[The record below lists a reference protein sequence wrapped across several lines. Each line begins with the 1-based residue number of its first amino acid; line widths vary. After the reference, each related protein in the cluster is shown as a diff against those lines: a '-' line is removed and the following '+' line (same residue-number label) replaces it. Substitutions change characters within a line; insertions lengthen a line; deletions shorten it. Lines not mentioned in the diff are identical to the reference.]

1 MDLRISVV
9 VPTYNEEKNIRRC
22 LNALLKHGVHE
33 IIVVDGGSADRTVEI
48 AKELSTKVVSS
59 EKYNSVSKARKE
71 GIKLAT
77 GDIIAFVDADTV
89 VSTTWK
95 RGVLEA
101 FSEEEVVAATGP
113 AYPLEGDGLL
123 INLGYIISY
132 DYLVR
137 LTLLIGRPHFMGFN
151 SAYKSEIIKKIDIP
165 EVKVSEDALMSM
177 AVYPMGKM
185 VFNHKMSV
193 YTSYRRIKKR
203 GWSEALFYL
212 LYNGVKVTLTGK
224 PFHEYVK
231 VSRSNKFDKSY
242 T

>member
-1 MDLRISVV
+1 MDLKISVV
-9 VPTYNEEKNIRRC
+9 VPTYNEEETIGRC
-22 LNALLKHGVHE
+22 LNALLKQGIHE
-33 IIVVDGGSADRTVEI
+33 IIVVDGGSSDRTVEI
-48 AKELSTKVVSS
+48 AEELATKVVSS
-59 EKYNSVSKARKE
+59 EEYDSVSKARKE
-71 GIKLAT
+71 GIRLAT
-77 GDIIAFVDADTV
+77 GDVIAFVDADTV
-89 VSTTWK
+89 VSTTWRK
-95 RGVLEA
+95 GVIEA
-101 FSEEEVVAATGP
+101 FSDEEVVAATGP
-113 AYPLEGDGLL
+113 AYPLEGGGLL

-151 SAYKSEIIKKIDIP
+151 SAYRHEIIRNIDIP

-177 AVYPMGKM
+177 AAYPMGKM

-212 LYNGVKVTLTGK
+212 LYNGVKVTLTGR

-231 VSRSNKFDKSY
+231 VSKSK
-242 T
+242 